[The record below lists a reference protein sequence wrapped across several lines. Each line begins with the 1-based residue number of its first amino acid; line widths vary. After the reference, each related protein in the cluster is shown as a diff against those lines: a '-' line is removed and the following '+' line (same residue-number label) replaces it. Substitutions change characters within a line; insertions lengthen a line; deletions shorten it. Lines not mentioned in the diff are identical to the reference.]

1 MPGGTK
7 VPARHEALDSLN
19 EIPSFVPAS
28 DGTKFNNKQASDLR
42 KPIDQRTVDLQDG
55 SFSGCPKY
63 KWLSRGKFTYEIQ
76 IHTTDYKKMK
86 EWIRRNLL
94 TVLMSA
100 GMIIGISLLLYPS
113 VANYWNSFHQARTI
127 MDYSEVV
134 SSMNKDDYKKLL
146 DEARAYNE
154 KLAETG
160 FKWTMTDAER
170 QEYMRQLKVEGTDAM
185 GYISIP
191 KLHIK
196 LPLMHGTDE
205 KILQTS
211 IGHLEETSL
220 PVGGKGSHCVVSGH
234 RGLPSSRLFTDIDK
248 MKEGD
253 TWTITVLNETLTYEC
268 DQIRIV
274 LPEDLSNITLEKGK
288 DLCTLVTC
296 TPYGINT
303 HRLLVR
309 GHRVPNAN
317 GTADI
322 TADAIQIEPKY
333 IAPFLAG
340 PVLLILL
347 ILLLITTRKANRIDP
362 EEILTEY
369 LTGKG
374 LKK

>member
-1 MPGGTK
+1 M
-7 VPARHEALDSLN
+7 R
-19 EIPSFVPAS
+19 
-28 DGTKFNNKQASDLR
+28 
-42 KPIDQRTVDLQDG
+42 
-55 SFSGCPKY
+55 
-63 KWLSRGKFTYEIQ
+63 
-76 IHTTDYKKMK
+76 

-268 DQIRIV
+268 DQVRIV
-274 LPEDLSNITLEKGK
+274 LPEDLSNIKLEKDK

-296 TPYGINT
+296 TPYVINT

-317 GTADI
+317 GTANI

-333 IAPFLAG
+333 IAPFLAV

-362 EEILTEY
+362 EEIITEY